1 MSNILIMKR
10 VFIFSVVL
18 LLISCNNQTSKPT
31 NKKQANDN
39 LEFQNNYQ
47 NSPKL
52 FSKFW
57 IDMTERDFRRV
68 VDTLKKQRK
77 IIQKSDSLFYELD
90 GYEIYLTR
98 KFENGK
104 LKKISLTGKIE
115 PYGQILKFSPYHLF
129 QEKYNL
135 PNLVNK
141 PKYFQKGTIPNP
153 EFEPTY
159 QVYLRNGITENVPNY
174 LIDSKPK
181 KYRYQLKENE
191 QITRLGIKEPI
202 EIDRDE
208 KTKIYI
214 KEIPSQNDSR
224 NEDVVYSLEDWENE
238 IPFAIKTKY
247 SVGRHQ
253 IGIIA
258 DDYKTFNDQ
267 KSMETIGNYLV
278 RKNSKYITKSLYQ
291 NYDLQVVYTTK
302 EYHISEQK
310 RLNDKN
316 NNEKELRDKIN
327 ELNQKANEERKK
339 GALEDI

>member
-1 MSNILIMKR
+1 MRNIPKILS
-10 VFIFSVVL
+10 FILL
-18 LLISCNNQTSKPT
+18 LLISCNGNQKSERT
-31 NKKQANDN
+31 NENQVNNN
-39 LEFQNNYQ
+39 LEFKNSYL

-57 IDMTERDFRRV
+57 MDMTERDFLRV
-68 VDTLKKQRK
+68 VDSLKKERK
-77 IIQKSDSLFYELD
+77 ITQKSDSLFYELD
-90 GYEIYLTR
+90 GYEMYLTE
-98 KFENGK
+98 KFEIGK
-104 LKKISLTGKIE
+104 LKKVTLTGKIE
-115 PYGQILKFSPYHLF
+115 PFGQNLKFSPYNLF
-129 QEKYNL
+129 QEKYKL
-135 PNLVNK
+135 PKLVNK

-153 EFEPTY
+153 EFKPTY
-159 QVYLRNGITENVPNY
+159 QVYLRNGITESVPNY
-174 LIDSKPK
+174 LIDNKPK

-191 QITRLGIKEPI
+191 QIKRLGIKEPI
-202 EIDRDE
+202 EINKDG

-267 KSMETIGNYLV
+267 KSMETIGNYLI

-291 NYDLQVVYTTK
+291 NYDLQIVYTTN
-302 EYHISEQK
+302 EYHMSEQK

-316 NNEKELRDKIN
+316 ANEKELREKIN
-327 ELNQKANEERKK
+327 ELNRKANEERKK
-339 GALEDI
+339 EALEEI